1 MGIFPT
7 REAIQ
12 KSLGFETATKQP
24 TDTQHY
30 AVTIVL
36 FLVILAISIVVR
48 SLGTVYSLVGG
59 FSATTLAYI
68 LPASAYLVTRHV
80 YLKNV
85 QSGSSTSDNIIGV
98 FPTLTASTTL
108 AQEESD
114 LKAPFSWDTASIS
127 SSSRHM
133 VFDDDVATVDGDIE
147 EADLSM
153 DISLKPSRFLDITAC
168 LLICWG
174 FTVMFFSISATIKG
188 QA

>member
-30 AVTIVL
+30 TVTVVL
-36 FLVILAISIVVR
+36 FLVVLAISVAVR

-68 LPASAYLVTRHV
+68 LPASAYLVTRRV
-80 YLKNV
+80 YLKNT
-85 QSGSSTSDNIIGV
+85 QLGSSTPNNIIGV
-98 FPTLTASTTL
+98 FPTLTGSTTL
-108 AQEESD
+108 TPEESD
-114 LKAPFSWDTASIS
+114 LKAPISWDAESTS
-127 SSSRHM
+127 SSSRHLM
-133 VFDDDVATVDGDIE
+133 LDDDAATVDGDIE
-147 EADLSM
+147 EVDLSM
-153 DISLKPSRFLDITAC
+153 DRSLKPSWFLDIAAWM
-168 LLICWG
+168 LIIWG
-174 FTVMFFSISATIKG
+174 FTVMFFSISATLTG